1 MKKKI
6 SLIFIF
12 LFAVCHS
19 FSQNSD
25 LKYYSDS
32 SNDFSGCEAST
43 FLGNLTNAY
52 ISEEDDS
59 EYCDTSLGAVR
70 GRTKGDKPVTVIIDV
85 AFVYR
90 NTDSVTLKEIKERA
104 VEIKDFLKQYIHT
117 KEAADFKNSDYEYQL
132 EKEITDRINDMILS
146 SGKIRDVFFLQKD
159 VIE

>member
-1 MKKKI
+1 MRPT
-6 SLIFIF
+6 
-12 LFAVCHS
+12 
-19 FSQNSD
+19 D
-25 LKYYSDS
+25 DWKYYSDS
-32 SNDFSGCEAST
+32 SNDFSGCEAYT

-59 EYCDTSLGAVR
+59 EYCDIYSFYTSLGAVR
-70 GRTKGDKPVTVIIDV
+70 GRTKGGKPVTVIIDV